1 MICSK
6 AWQVYEI
13 LYLTFSYITSKLY
26 TRNKMIHGKTA
37 FQKKKGIYR
46 QEKSHEFI

>member
-1 MICSK
+1 MI
-6 AWQVYEI
+6 
-13 LYLTFSYITSKLY
+13 YLIINATAPFSCITSKLY

-37 FQKKKGIYR
+37 FQKTKGIYR

>member
-1 MICSK
+1 MRCSK
-6 AWQVYEI
+6 AGQVQEI
-13 LYLTFSYITSKLY
+13 LYLPFSYITSKLY

-37 FQKKKGIYR
+37 FQKTKGIYR